1 MSIRPSETRHVA
13 DLMLPLGRFP
23 VVGPDMLLKPALE
36 EMGRS
41 RLGIIC
47 IADGDGMLQGIFT
60 DGDVRRKLLKIQK
73 PFSAL
78 FSDDVIDHAT
88 RSPTT
93 VRDTASLLD
102 AVNVMEEKEVWD
114 LPVIDVDGK
123 LVGLLHLHPV
133 VRALLQDLS
142 A

>member
-1 MSIRPSETRHVA
+1 
-13 DLMLPLGRFP
+13 MLPLGKFP
-23 VVGPDMLLKPALE
+23 VSRPDTILKQALE

-47 IADGDGMLQGIFT
+47 ITTDDGVLQGIFT
-60 DGDVRRKLLKIQK
+60 DGDVRRKLLQIQK

-78 FSDDVIDHAT
+78 FNDDVIDHAVLT
-88 RSPTT
+88 PII
-93 VRDTASLLD
+93 VRDTDSLID
-102 AVNVMEEKEVWD
+102 AVNLMEEKEVWD
-114 LPVIDVDGK
+114 LPVIDANNV

-133 VRALLQDLS
+133 VRAFLMDI